1 MRRVAALVVTIV
13 SVLPAQTPKDVRTV
27 AKQGPTAIPTVAQ
40 YLNSGSTD
48 TRLEAVKQLIN
59 IGGPQTVD
67 PLLRATRDSDPEIQM
82 RATDGLV
89 NYYLPGYVKT
99 GLGSSLVR
107 AGNSIKAKF
116 GDTNDQ
122 VIDGFVIV
130 RPDVISAIGALA
142 RGGASM
148 DVRANACRAIGILR
162 GQAAMPDLFE
172 ALKTKDNNV
181 MVEALIAIE
190 KIRDPSVGPRI
201 TYLLRDLD
209 DRVQATAID
218 TAGVLKD
225 KDGLPALRDIVNN
238 PRNKKAERAAL
249 AAIALM
255 PDTGDRSLLSSYL
268 NNKDEKLRAA
278 AAEGLGR
285 IGNPA
290 DVPALEK
297 MWDAEDEKMLPRLAA
312 AFGLVLD
319 GKLDLSEQAPFRYLI
334 STLNQAAFH
343 DVAYAYLVEAA
354 RRPQVRAA
362 LYAPM
367 EQGSRDEKI
376 YLARVLAA
384 SGDKDSVPYLDKI
397 SRDSDQ
403 EVAQEGLRAVR
414 SLRARLQI

>member
-1 MRRVAALVVTIV
+1 MRRVLVLVVTIV
-13 SVLPAQTPKDVRTV
+13 PVLCAQTPKDVRAV
-27 AKQGPTAIPTVAQ
+27 AKQGPRAIPTVAQ

-59 IGGPQTVD
+59 IGGPQTID

-122 VIDGFVIV
+122 VIDAFVIV

-148 DVRANACRAIGILR
+148 DVRANACRAIGVLR
-162 GQAAMPDLFE
+162 AQAALPDLYE
-172 ALKTKDNNV
+172 ALQTKDNNV
-181 MVEALIAIE
+181 MVEALVAIE
-190 KIRDPSVGPRI
+190 KIRDPSAGPRI

-209 DRVQATAID
+209 DRVQAAAID
-218 TAGVLKD
+218 TAGVLRD
-225 KDGLPALRDIVNN
+225 KDGLPTLRSIVNK
-238 PRNKKAERAAL
+238 PRNKKSERAAL

-255 PDTGDRSLLSSYL
+255 PEKQDRQLLSGYL
-268 NNKDEKLRAA
+268 NAKDEKLRAA
-278 AAEGLGR
+278 AAEGLAR
-285 IGNPA
+285 IGDPA
-290 DVPALEK
+290 DIPALQK

-312 AFGLVLD
+312 AFGLVLS
-319 GKLDLSEQAPFRYLI
+319 GKLDLGEQAPLRYLI

-376 YLARVLAA
+376 YLARVLSA
-384 SGDKDSVPYLDKI
+384 SGDESSVPHLDKI

-403 EVAQEGLRAVR
+403 EVAQEGLRALR
-414 SLRARLQI
+414 SLKARLRI